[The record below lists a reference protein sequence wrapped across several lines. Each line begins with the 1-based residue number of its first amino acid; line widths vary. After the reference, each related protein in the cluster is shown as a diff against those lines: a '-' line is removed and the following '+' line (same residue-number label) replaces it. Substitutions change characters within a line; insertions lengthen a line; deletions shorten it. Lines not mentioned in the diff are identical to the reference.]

1 MYSLDR
7 LAFNSGYI
15 HIWRKINRMSQIIP
29 SGAPGPVMHDPRLN
43 DPEQELVRTGDLAPG
58 ELDSVLEVLEAMRR
72 WREAEREH
80 SAASQRYMRLS
91 ESDMRALR
99 MLIAAGNQRL
109 PMTPSAMAGQLGIS
123 TASTT
128 KLLDRLERGG
138 HVVRRAHPDDRRSLV
153 IEVTEETRHAARAT
167 VGREHA
173 RRFDVIAE
181 LSREQRRI
189 VADFFDAMAATA
201 QRDAV

>member
-1 MYSLDR
+1 MPKLTR
-7 LAFNSGYI
+7 SG
-15 HIWRKINRMSQIIP
+15 SP
-29 SGAPGPVMHDPRLN
+29 APVLHDPRLN
-43 DPEQELVRTGDLAPG
+43 DPAQELVRTGDLAPADL
-58 ELDSVLEVLEAMRR
+58 ESVLEVLESMRR
-72 WREAEREH
+72 WRQAEREN
-80 SAASQRYMRLS
+80 SEASQRYMRLGA
-91 ESDMRALR
+91 SDMRALR
-99 MLIAAGNQRL
+99 MLIAAGNQKL

-123 TASTT
+123 AASTT

-173 RRFDVIAE
+173 RRFDVIAA
-181 LSREQRRI
+181 LSPEQRRT

-201 QRDAV
+201 ESDAV